1 MDTGVHVASIG
12 IQLIRIEFG
21 ENLEDCSINGFTFH
35 NSCMFVH
42 YKYDIKVVS
51 LYILDII

>member
-1 MDTGVHVASIG
+1 MYIDTGVHVAYRYSA
-12 IQLIRIEFG
+12 IRIQFG

-42 YKYDIKVVS
+42 YM
-51 LYILDII
+51 ILKLCL